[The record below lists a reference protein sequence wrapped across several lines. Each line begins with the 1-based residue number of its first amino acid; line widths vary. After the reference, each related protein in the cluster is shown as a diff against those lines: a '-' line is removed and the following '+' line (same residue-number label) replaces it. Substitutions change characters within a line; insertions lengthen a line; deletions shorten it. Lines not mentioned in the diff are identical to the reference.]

1 MHSGCV
7 SRGYVCRGCVCG
19 PSGAAAMCAADAG
32 TVVYAAAVLAAAL
45 GLIRNTKTDCARQKS
60 RSLSSLTGEAGG
72 GGEPGSITSIAR
84 TLVGGRGGI

>member
-1 MHSGCV
+1 MC
-7 SRGYVCRGCVCG
+7 RGYVC
-19 PSGAAAMCAADAG
+19 GAAAMCAADAG

-84 TLVGGRGGI
+84 TLVGDRGGI